1 MKIGF
6 EINKV
11 INTYSQNSKAAK
23 VSTKPHDFKDK
34 IDISVE
40 GREISK
46 YIEIANNTEVKN
58 KRVDEIKTLIEQ
70 NKYEVDSKKLAES
83 ILKYIKESDF

>member
-11 INTYSQNSKAAK
+11 INIYNQNSKNTK
-23 VSTKPHDFKDK
+23 VNSKTHNFKDE
-34 IDISVE
+34 IQISKE

-46 YIEIANNTEVKN
+46 YIEIANNTELKST
-58 KRVDEIKTLIEQ
+58 RADEIKALIEQ
-70 NKYEVDSKKLAES
+70 NKYNVDTKKLAES
-83 ILKYIKESDF
+83 ILKHIKDSDI

>member
-11 INTYSQNSKAAK
+11 INTYNQNSKVAK
-23 VSTKPHDFKDK
+23 INNKVHDFKDK
-34 IDISVE
+34 IDISEE

-46 YIEIANNTEVKN
+46 YIEIANNTELKN
-58 KRVDEIKTLIEQ
+58 KRVDEIKSLIDQ
-70 NKYEVDSKKLAES
+70 NKYKVDSKKLAES
-83 ILKYIKESDF
+83 IIEYIKESDS

>member
-11 INTYSQNSKAAK
+11 INTYNQNSKA
-23 VSTKPHDFKDK
+23 TKINSKAHNFKDK
-34 IDISVE
+34 IDISEE

-46 YIEIANNTEVKN
+46 YVEIANNTELKN
-58 KRVDEIKTLIEQ
+58 KRVDEIKSLIDQ
-70 NKYEVDSKKLAES
+70 NKYEVDTKKLAES
-83 ILKYIKESDF
+83 ILKYIKESDS

>member
-11 INTYSQNSKAAK
+11 VNAYNQNSKTAK
-23 VSTKPHDFKDK
+23 IGSKPQNFKDK
-34 IDISVE
+34 IDISFE

-46 YIEIANNTEVKN
+46 YIEIANSTEIKS
-58 KRVDEIKTLIEQ
+58 KRVEEIKSLIEQ
-70 NKYEVDSKKLAES
+70 NKYEVDSRKLAES
-83 ILKYIKESDF
+83 ILKYIKESDS

>member
-11 INTYSQNSKAAK
+11 INTYNQNSKTAK
-23 VSTKPHDFKDK
+23 VNAKTRDFKDK
-34 IDISVE
+34 IDISPE

-46 YIEIANNTEVKN
+46 YVEIANNTELKN
-58 KRVDEIKTLIEQ
+58 KRVDEIKSLMDQ
-70 NKYEVDSKKLAES
+70 NKYVVDTKKLAES
-83 ILKYIKESDF
+83 ILKYIKDSDS

>member
-6 EINKV
+6 EVNKV
-11 INTYSQNSKAAK
+11 INAYNQSSKAAK
-23 VSTKPHDFKDK
+23 VNTKPHDFKDK
-34 IDISVE
+34 IDISLE

-46 YIEIANNTEVKN
+46 YIEIANNTEIKN
-58 KRVDEIKTLIEQ
+58 KRVDEIKSLIDQ
-70 NKYEVDSKKLAES
+70 NKYEVDTKILAES

>member
-11 INTYSQNSKAAK
+11 INTYNQNSKAAK
-23 VSTKPHDFKDK
+23 VNTKPKSFSDK
-34 IDISVE
+34 IDISFE

-46 YIEIANNTEVKN
+46 YIEIANSS
-58 KRVDEIKTLIEQ
+58 EIKNDRIEEIKLLIEQ

-83 ILKYIKESDF
+83 ILKYIKESDI

>member
-11 INTYSQNSKAAK
+11 INTYNQNSKASR
-23 VSTKPHDFKDK
+23 VSNKPQTFKDK
-34 IDISVE
+34 IDISFE

-46 YIEIANNTEVKN
+46 YIEIANNTEIKN
-58 KRVDEIKTLIEQ
+58 KRVDEIKSLIEQ

-83 ILKYIKESDF
+83 ILKHIKESDF

>member
-6 EINKV
+6 EVNKV
-11 INTYSQNSKAAK
+11 INIYNQNSKTAR
-23 VSTKPHDFKDK
+23 VSSKTRDLKDK

-40 GREISK
+40 VREISK
-46 YIEIANNTEVKN
+46 YVEIANNTELKN
-58 KRVDEIKTLIEQ
+58 KRVDEIKSLIDQ

-83 ILKYIKESDF
+83 ILKYIKDSDA

>member
-11 INTYSQNSKAAK
+11 INTYNQNAKAAK
-23 VSTKPHDFKDK
+23 VNNRVRDFKDK
-34 IDISVE
+34 IDISAE

-46 YIEIANNTEVKN
+46 YIEIANNTELKN
-58 KRVDEIKTLIEQ
+58 KRVDEIKSLIEQ
-70 NKYEVDSKKLAES
+70 NKYEVDSKKLADS
-83 ILKYIKESDF
+83 ILKYIKESDS

>member
-6 EINKV
+6 EVNKV
-11 INTYSQNSKAAK
+11 INAYNQNSKISK
-23 VSTKPHDFKDK
+23 VSNKPQNSKDK
-34 IDISVE
+34 IDISFE

-46 YIEIANNTEVKN
+46 YVEIANNTELKN
-58 KRVDEIKTLIEQ
+58 KRVDEIKALINQ

-83 ILKYIKESDF
+83 ILKYIKDSDA